1 MSMPAVSATGTPT
14 QQAGALQALIL
25 VFTTQLPVMGLL
37 SVVPVIPLLAQQFGG
52 HPHARLLLPLLVTAP
67 SLCLALGSPVAGW
80 LADRF
85 GRKPL
90 LCAATLLYGGFGFA
104 PYWLDGLAAIILS
117 RFLLGM
123 SEAVIMTVSNTLMG
137 DLYPPAPRRK
147 WLAVQS
153 AVGSFSGTT
162 LMFVSGLLGAVIG
175 WRGPF
180 VMYLLAFPAL
190 ALVVLCIR
198 EPLRTQVHAGPVAGA
213 AGEPFPLRALALI
226 CAITLLSA
234 IIYYVEVLQVSSV
247 LNALGIEDSGHIGLA
262 SGIAG
267 LGVPLGALIFAKLS
281 GWSIR
286 QQLMAIYALFAA
298 GLLLLGTGGSVPLAV
313 VGAFVAQIACGL
325 LIPALVHWCLGA
337 LHFEHRGRGVGLWT
351 TAFFLGQFISPF
363 LVGVL
368 AVQAG
373 GLLPAVAVMGVVAAV
388 GCLALGGTARV
399 WK

>member
-1 MSMPAVSATGTPT
+1 MSVHVASGRPA

-52 HPHARLLLPLLVTAP
+52 HPHAHLLLPLLVTAP
-67 SLCLALGSPVAGW
+67 SLCLALGSPIAGW

-117 RFLLGM
+117 RFLLGL

-153 AVGSFSGTT
+153 AVGSFSGTA
-162 LMFVSGLLGAVIG
+162 LMFVSGLLGAAIG

-180 VMYLLAFPAL
+180 VLYLLAFPAL
-190 ALVVLCIR
+190 ALVLLFIR
-198 EPLRTQVHAGPVAGA
+198 EPVRAKAQTGPGSGA
-213 AGEPFPLRALALI
+213 PRDRFPLRALALI
-226 CAITLLSA
+226 CAVTLLSA
-234 IIYYVEVLQVSSV
+234 IIYYVEVLQISSV
-247 LNALGIEDSGHIGLA
+247 LNSLGMQHSGHIGIA
-262 SGIAG
+262 SALAG
-267 LGVPLGALIFAKLS
+267 LGVPLGALAFAKMV
-281 GWSIR
+281 GWGIR
-286 QQLMAIYALFAA
+286 QQLMAIYALFSI
-298 GLLLLGTGGSVPLAV
+298 GLLVLGTGGSVPLAV

-325 LIPALVHWCLGA
+325 LIPALIHWCLGA
-337 LHFEHRGRGVGLWT
+337 LHFEHRGRGVGIWT
-351 TAFFLGQFISPF
+351 TSFFLGQFISPL

-368 AVQAG
+368 AARMG
-373 GLLPAVAVMGVVAAV
+373 GLLPAVAVMGGMAAAGALV
-388 GCLALGGTARV
+388 LGGAVRI